1 MSDYI
6 KREDAKTAIREHFNS
21 LADRVEINTVINM
34 MPSIDI
40 VRCKECRY
48 WQDNNN
54 GYPHDECRWG
64 KGETPNADDYCSYG
78 EREGE

>member
-6 KREDAKTAIREHFNS
+6 KREDAKAAIREHFNS

-40 VRCKECRY
+40 VRCKECKHFEKNESILR
-48 WQDNNN
+48 
-54 GYPHDECRWG
+54 
-64 KGETPNADDYCSYG
+64 GEWWCDLWADTIEDDGYCSYG
-78 EREGE
+78 KRSKQ